1 MAGTAIPDWLN
12 IIDRR
17 MKTRRK
23 SAIQFVKDA
32 DTRVAK
38 IARGIVQHHH
48 DDDWFHR
55 TRAFAELNLQLTVM
69 AREALPNDEG
79 FRPSFLG
86 HILVELLLDGIL
98 YRQQPDLLDRYYE
111 AIERIDV
118 ELLQDTINRISN
130 RNSELIVTLIP
141 KFCSARFLYD
151 YVENEKLLMRLNGV
165 MKRVK
170 LNLLPDSFANM
181 FSAAREMVEQRQDEL
196 LAGEADPVIDLNGD
210 GRGPNEDTTQ

>member
-98 YRQQPDLLDRYYE
+98 YRQQPDLLDRYY
-111 AIERIDV
+111 
-118 ELLQDTINRISN
+118 
-130 RNSELIVTLIP
+130 
-141 KFCSARFLYD
+141 
-151 YVENEKLLMRLNGV
+151 
-165 MKRVK
+165 
-170 LNLLPDSFANM
+170 
-181 FSAAREMVEQRQDEL
+181 
-196 LAGEADPVIDLNGD
+196 
-210 GRGPNEDTTQ
+210 